1 MSSTLCGKH
10 LHVQV
15 HEMAFN
21 VYQWIKSQ
29 NEDQC
34 TKESKEKVSRA
45 TGPKP
50 FSSVSL
56 EDWVSRCKHVIKTE
70 SDYLQNEQLIDVRTE
85 KLTISVNGEDSDS
98 DFGIDF
104 EDSD

>member
-1 MSSTLCGKH
+1 MWVEKH
-10 LHVQV
+10 ERASPPTVV
-15 HEMAFN
+15 D
-21 VYQWIKSQ
+21 KSQ

-34 TKESKEKVSRA
+34 TKEIKEKVSRA
-45 TGPKP
+45 TGVSDLWKLAETE
-50 FSSVSL
+50 FSSVTL
-56 EDWVSRCKHVIKTE
+56 EDWVSRCKHAIKTE

-85 KLTISVNGEDSDS
+85 TFKISVNGEDLDS